1 MNDNLRQII
10 LDIQHI
16 RSLVVALLAR
26 TYPAEL
32 REIIGTDPQL
42 FTREML
48 EEAGMRVTEDINITV
63 GVDSYGTQEAQTS
76 RVGEPLQ
83 ENERPVE
90 RDEQAV
96 HADGD
101 GQVHTDRTEAGA
113 EQLPNIDREP
123 DWWRHHDTPKDIS
136 PCCPN
141 FTFNDPTCPSYF
153 PGCHRTCCTHHTV

>member
-1 MNDNLRQII
+1 MSNSLQQII
-10 LDIQHI
+10 HDIQHI
-16 RSLVVALLAR
+16 KSLVVALLAR

-96 HADGD
+96 HANGD
-101 GQVHTDRTEAGA
+101 GQVHTDREEDGVNKCVNYTGV
-113 EQLPNIDREP
+113 
-123 DWWRHHDTPKDIS
+123 S
-136 PCCPN
+136 SCCPD
-141 FTFNDPTCPSYF
+141 FKFYDATCPHYF
-153 PGCHRTCCTHHTV
+153 PGCHRTCVIHHHV